1 MSRPGV
7 RLVAL
12 VSVLL
17 SVPLLAESLSEL
29 FQKAKAQV
37 KSRSWQEALTTLDQL
52 DAESAQAGNETLR
65 PQLVAPIAFYRGV
78 CEANL
83 DQAEKA
89 EADFAAYR
97 RAQPGYTID
106 KAAYSKKA
114 VAAFE
119 AAGKIAAQ
127 NGASGDA
134 AQNAAGKDAASPH
147 GTLSILQR
155 FEEFEASPNMG
166 EKPDARW
173 TDGPVKWLMTPGETA
188 AWGALTSEDERAE
201 FVEQFWKRRDP
212 SPDSP
217 DNPARTDFD
226 RRVAFA
232 DAYFRLDEH
241 QRGSLTDPGMVFVL
255 LGPPNRTGRKPIM
268 PNEENSISDGNSVPG
283 QWFMANRNSV
293 HFDGTT
299 VTDASSGF
307 REIWY
312 YRRETLPK
320 AVSANELNVTF
331 VTKIGRGQFVL
342 QRDAP
347 ILNALVAARSGAPGT
362 VVAGARPR

>member
-1 MSRPGV
+1 M
-7 RLVAL
+7 
-12 VSVLL
+12 
-17 SVPLLAESLSEL
+17 
-29 FQKAKAQV
+29 
-37 KSRSWQEALTTLDQL
+37 
-52 DAESAQAGNETLR
+52 
-65 PQLVAPIAFYRGV
+65 

-97 RAQPGYTID
+97 RAQPDSTID
-106 KAAYSKKA
+106 KTMYSKKA

-119 AAGKIAAQ
+119 AAGKIAAL
-127 NGASGDA
+127 S
-134 AQNAAGKDAASPH
+134 AAGKDAASQG

-155 FEEFEASPNMG
+155 FEDFQTPPDMG
-166 EKPDARW
+166 EKSDARW
-173 TDGPVKWLMTPGETA
+173 AEGPVKWLMTPEETA
-188 AWGALTSEDERAE
+188 AWGALTDEAE
-201 FVEQFWKRRDP
+201 REAFVESFWAKRDP
-212 SPDSP
+212 SPDTP

-232 DAYFRLDEH
+232 DAYFRVDEH

-255 LGPPNRTGRKPIM
+255 LGPPTRTGRKPIM
-268 PNEENSISDGNSVPG
+268 PDEENSISDGNSVPG

-320 AVSANELNVTF
+320 AVSANELNVVF

-342 QRDAP
+342 QRESA
-347 ILNALVAARSGAPGT
+347 IVNALVAARSGAPGT
-362 VVAGARPR
+362 DVAGGTRPH

>member
-1 MSRPGV
+1 MSRPGI

-12 VSVLL
+12 VSFLL
-17 SVPLLAESLSEL
+17 SVSLFAETLSEL
-29 FQKAKAQV
+29 FQKAKTQAKNQA
-37 KSRSWQEALTTLDQL
+37 WQEALATLDQL
-52 DAESAQAGNETLR
+52 DVESARPGNEAAR
-65 PQLVAPIAFYRGV
+65 QQLLAPIAFYRGV
-78 CEANL
+78 CEVNL
-83 DQAEKA
+83 GQTEKA
-89 EADFAAYR
+89 EADFAIYR
-97 RAQPGYTID
+97 QAQPDSTID
-106 KAAYSKKA
+106 KTKYSKKT

-119 AAGKIAAQ
+119 AAGKIAAR
-127 NGASGDA
+127 S
-134 AQNAAGKDAASPH
+134 
-147 GTLSILQR
+147 LVQR
-155 FEEFEASPNMG
+155 FEEFKAPPTMG
-166 EKPDARW
+166 EKPDERW
-173 TDGPVKWLMTPGETA
+173 ADGPAKWLITPEETA
-188 AWGALTSEDERAE
+188 AWTALTGDAERAE

-212 SPDSP
+212 DPSSP
-217 DNPARTDFD
+217 DNPSRTDFD

-232 DAYFRLDEH
+232 DGYFRVDEH

-312 YRRETLPK
+312 YRRDTLPK

-342 QRDAP
+342 QREPA
-347 ILNALVAARSGAPGT
+347 ILNALVAARSGAPGRD
-362 VVAGARPR
+362 VVAGGAGPE